1 MSRRALWLVL
11 FLLCLVRLAAF
22 AGDSNPSP
30 KLKALLVTGGGY
42 HDYKSLVP
50 LVTEKISEFANV
62 EWEIQWGPEVLAD
75 PKFGQNA
82 DVVVYDMCFDET
94 IHPSI
99 DNVLKLTREGKPT
112 VVIHCAVHSFKES
125 DEWRRLVGEV
135 SRVHDKYQAIAAQK
149 LDPNHPVLKSFP
161 DNWQTA
167 GDELYQTIQM
177 GPDSHSLLKVI
188 SPATGAE
195 HIVCWTNQYGKGR
208 VFGTTLGHDMK
219 TAQQADYQR
228 LLAYGLL
235 WACGKLD
242 NQGKPLPGYEGGPK
256 Q

>member
-1 MSRRALWLVL
+1 MSRRAFWLVP
-11 FLLCLVRLAAF
+11 FLLCLICFAAF
-22 AGDSNPSP
+22 AGNSNPNP
-30 KLKALLVTGGGY
+30 KLKAVLVTGGGY
-42 HDYKSLVP
+42 HDFKSLAP
-50 LVTEKISEFANV
+50 LLTDQISKFANV
-62 EWEIQWGPEVLAD
+62 EWEVQWGPEALAD
-75 PKFGQNA
+75 PNFGKSA

-135 SRVHDKYQAIAAQK
+135 SRVHDKYQAFAAQK
-149 LDPNHPVLKSFP
+149 LDPNHPVTKSFP

-177 GPDSHSLLKVI
+177 GPDSHSLLKVV
-188 SPATGAE
+188 SPATGTE
-195 HIVCWTNQYGKGR
+195 HIVCWTNLYGNGR

-219 TAQQADYQR
+219 TAQQTDYQR
-228 LLAYGLL
+228 LVAYGLL

-242 NQGKPLPGYEGGPK
+242 EQGKPLPGYEGGTSH
-256 Q
+256 

>member
-1 MSRRALWLVL
+1 MMRHTIWLSL
-11 FLLCLVRLAAF
+11 FLLFLVNFAAS
-22 AGDSNPSP
+22 AGDAKPAA
-30 KLKALLVTGGGY
+30 KLKALFVTGGGY
-42 HDYKSLVP
+42 HDFKSLAP
-50 LVTEKISEFANV
+50 LVTGKISEFANV
-62 EWEIQWGPEVLAD
+62 EWEIKWGPEVLAD
-75 PKFGQNA
+75 PKFGETV

-94 IHPSI
+94 DPRSM
-99 DNVLKLTREGKPT
+99 DNVLKLAREGKPT
-112 VVIHCAVHSFKES
+112 VAIHCAVHSFKES
-125 DEWRRLVGEV
+125 DEWRRLLGEV

-149 LDPNHPVLKSFP
+149 VDPNHPALKSFP

-188 SPATGAE
+188 SPSTGAE
-195 HIVCWTNQYGKGR
+195 HVVCWTNQYGKGR

-219 TAQQADYQR
+219 TVQQADYQR

-242 NQGKPLPGYEGGPK
+242 NQGRPLPGYEGGTHP
-256 Q
+256 

>member
-1 MSRRALWLVL
+1 MKRLGRDFGLLL
-11 FLLCLVRLAAF
+11 FLLLPGLLLAA
-22 AGDSNPSP
+22 DSKPDA
-30 KLKALLVTGGGY
+30 KLKAVLITGGGY
-42 HDYKSLVP
+42 HDFKSLSA
-50 LVTEKISEFANV
+50 LLTDRISQYANV
-62 EWEIQWGPEVLAD
+62 DWEVKWGPEVLEKAD
-75 PKFGQNA
+75 FAQAA

-94 IHPSI
+94 VLPSI
-99 DNVLKLTREGKPT
+99 NHVLNLTRGGKPT

-135 SRVHDKYQAIAAQK
+135 SRIHDKYEPIASQK
-149 LDPNHPVLKSFP
+149 VDPNHPIIKSFP

-177 GPDSHSLLKVI
+177 GPDSKSLLKVK
-188 SPATGAE
+188 SPASGIE
-195 HIVCWTNQYGKGR
+195 HIVCWTNQYGQGR

-219 TAQQADYQR
+219 TAQQEEYQR

-242 NQGKPLPGYEGGPK
+242 EQGKPLPGYEGK
-256 Q
+256 TK

>member
-1 MSRRALWLVL
+1 MVRCKWCLSL
-11 FLLCLVRLAAF
+11 FLLLLFSFHAF
-22 AGDSNPSP
+22 AGDSKTNA
-30 KLKALLVTGGGY
+30 KLKAVFVSGGPYHDFQSLAPLVTG
-42 HDYKSLVP
+42 
-50 LVTEKISEFANV
+50 KISEFANV
-62 EWEIQWGPEVLAD
+62 DWEIQWGPEVLAD

-135 SRVHDKYQAIAAQK
+135 SRVHDKYQPFAAEK
-149 LDPNHPVLKSFP
+149 LDPNHPVMKSFP

-177 GPDSHSLLKVI
+177 GPDSHSLLKVT
-188 SPATGAE
+188 SPATGAV
-195 HIVCWTNQYGKGR
+195 HIVCWTNQYGNGR
-208 VFGTTLGHDMK
+208 IFGTTLGHDMK

-242 NQGKPLPGYEGGPK
+242 DQGKPLPGYQGGTNH
-256 Q
+256 